1 MKTFKYYR
9 MPKSE
14 QIEMSDNVEIFP
26 YAIEGDNK
34 IIGIKA
40 EIHNYQFDEL
50 TFAECKG
57 YLETSHLNKEL
68 NKLISDRIREKYS
81 IDNEIS
87 LLKKAD
93 TDEAKI
99 AYNSFVD
106 AIKAEVNTKKIEYG
120 LKQ

>member
-14 QIEMSDNVEIFP
+14 QIEMSDVEIFP

-57 YLETSHLNKEL
+57 YLENSHLNKEL
-68 NKLISDRIREKYS
+68 NKLISNRIREKYS
-81 IDNEIS
+81 VDDEIS

-99 AYNSFVD
+99 AYNTFVD
-106 AIKAEVNTKKIEYG
+106 AIKAEVNTKKVEYG